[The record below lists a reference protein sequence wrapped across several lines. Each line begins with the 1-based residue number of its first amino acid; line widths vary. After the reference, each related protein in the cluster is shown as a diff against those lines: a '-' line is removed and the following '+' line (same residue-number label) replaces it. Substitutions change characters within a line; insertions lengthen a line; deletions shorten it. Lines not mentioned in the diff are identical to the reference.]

1 MAHIGPTE
9 IYTQLTY
16 NDARNA
22 PQTQDMPGTVWH
34 DIDVTLGVRKFRFVQ
49 LKSTSDNAV
58 AGDVVVWT
66 NNYAT
71 VVSTKQADSNRNCLA
86 GVAIGALTAAK
97 YGWIQTDGYHAGV
110 KAKALEV
117 FALGKQV
124 ILDSTDKQ
132 VVVGT
137 DGTAAGYPQVGTAL
151 ADQAA
156 GKVATHLHV
165 GRSCPSV

>member
-16 NDARNA
+16 NDARSA
-22 PQTQDMPGTVWH
+22 PQTQDTAGTVWN
-34 DIDVTLGVRKFRFVQ
+34 DIDLTLGARRFKFVQ
-49 LKSTSDNAV
+49 VKATSANLA

-71 VVSTKQADSNRNCLA
+71 VVSTAQADSNRNCLA
-86 GVAIGALTAAK
+86 GVAQATVTATK

-110 KAKALEV
+110 KAKGGEV

-124 ILDSTDKQ
+124 VIDSTDKQ
-132 VVVGT
+132 CIVGT
-137 DGTAAGYPQVGTAL
+137 DGTAAGYPQIGTAL
-151 ADQAA
+151 AAQA
-156 GKVATHLHV
+156 GGVVATHLHI
-165 GRSCPSV
+165 GRSCPS